1 MSSNLKIRDPSTQPR
16 QRMHTTGAFFAG
28 DQNGSNICC
37 VFCDAEHFSA
47 SCEKIKDPQARKNIL
62 KRQGRCFLCLRKG
75 HRINQCTSNKR
86 CRKCPGKHHQSIC
99 EFNSSRPPQDPS
111 SQPPENKPGQA
122 STTGAV
128 VNESSNGTTTTSVTR
143 SQTRVLLQTAR
154 TYAYSNEGSEV
165 LPVRVL
171 IDTGSQRS
179 YVTTGLQQKLGL
191 KPIKKESLNLNTFG
205 DAGFSKKDCDLV
217 QLTLQG
223 KNDQDIKI
231 AALSF

>member
-1 MSSNLKIRDPSTQPR
+1 
-16 QRMHTTGAFFAG
+16 
-28 DQNGSNICC
+28 
-37 VFCDAEHFSA
+37 HFSA
-47 SCEKIKDPQARKNIL
+47 LCEKIKDPQGRKNIL

-75 HRINQCTSNKR
+75 HRINQCTSNR
-86 CRKCPGKHHQSIC
+86 CRKCPRKHHQSIF

-122 STTGAV
+122 SMTGAV
-128 VNESSNGTTTTSVTR
+128 VNELSNGTTTTSVTR
-143 SQTRVLLQTAR
+143 SQARVLLRTAR

-179 YVTTGLQQKLGL
+179 YITTGLQQKLGL

-205 DAGFSKKDCDLV
+205 DAGFLKTVIWS
-217 QLTLQG
+217 
-223 KNDQDIKI
+223 N
-231 AALSF
+231 